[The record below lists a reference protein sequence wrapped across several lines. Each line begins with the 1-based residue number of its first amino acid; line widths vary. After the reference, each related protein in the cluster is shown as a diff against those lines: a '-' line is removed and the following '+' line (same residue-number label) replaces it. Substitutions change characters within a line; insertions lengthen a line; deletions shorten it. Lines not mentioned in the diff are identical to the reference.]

1 MWFKNTSGNMI
12 QQYEQ
17 FEYLHLEI
25 QIKLW

>member
-17 FEYLHLEI
+17 FEYLRLEI